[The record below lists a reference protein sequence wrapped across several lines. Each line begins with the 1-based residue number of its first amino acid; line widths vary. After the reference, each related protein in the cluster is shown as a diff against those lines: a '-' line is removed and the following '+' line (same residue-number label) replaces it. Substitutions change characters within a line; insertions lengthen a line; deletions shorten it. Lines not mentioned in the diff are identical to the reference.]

1 MAKRNVDKV
10 KLGIITP
17 ILKKYPS
24 HSTRGLATL
33 IWKLEGSNLVWD
45 SMESVRDYIRRYRNE
60 SPKAR
65 QEKNPIVRFKR
76 EVRELPE
83 SWGSKKQVF
92 TIPSGYKKIAVISDL
107 QVPFHDVDAIKNAF
121 KHINL
126 QKCDCMLING
136 DLVDFYGLSS
146 YEKDPRKRN
155 FKAELEDSI
164 EVLKW
169 IRDNFKGIIYYSL
182 DANHENRFEKYMLS
196 KAPELLSTDLFKI
209 EDLLQLHDLRIIPLR
224 GYDHIK
230 IGKLPVLHGHTVFR
244 SFGSVNPAKTVFD
257 RLKTSAL
264 VAHCHKKAEYTWT
277 DLENNPHTC
286 WTTGCLMNIDS
297 VSYNPHGNNYVH
309 GFAIVNVLDKD
320 GKFSVENKLIIGDKI
335 V

>member
-1 MAKRNVDKV
+1 MGLHNINDVKRSIVR
-10 KLGIITP
+10 P
-17 ILKKYPS
+17 ILKEYPS

-33 IWKLEGSNLVWD
+33 IWNKKGSDLVF
-45 SMESVRDYIRRYRNE
+45 SNYEAVRNYIKYMRNE
-60 SPKAR
+60 GAASNKKKKPGER
-65 QEKNPIVRFKR
+65 IKR
-76 EVRELPE
+76 EPQELPE
-83 SWGSKKQVF
+83 SWGSKKQIFEV
-92 TIPSGYKKIAVISDL
+92 PKGYKKVAVISDL
-107 QVPFHDVDAIKNAF
+107 QVPFHDVDAIKSAF
-121 KHINL
+121 KYINE
-126 QKCDCMLING
+126 QKCDCILVNG

-155 FKAELEDSI
+155 FKGELEDSI
-164 EVLKW
+164 QVLKW
-169 IRDNFKGIIYYSL
+169 IRENFKGIIYYSL
-182 DANHENRFEKYMLS
+182 DANHEDRFERYMLR

-264 VAHCHKKAEYTWT
+264 VSHCHKKAEYTWT
-277 DLENNPHTC
+277 ELNGEPHTC
-286 WTTGCLMNIDS
+286 WTTGCLMDIDS

-320 GKFSVENKLIIGDKI
+320 GRFSVENKLILKDKI

>member
-1 MAKRNVDKV
+1 MGKYNNDKIRFEFV
-10 KLGIITP
+10 KPYLEKFP
-17 ILKKYPS
+17 K

-33 IWKLEGSNLVWD
+33 IWNTEDGKALWTSYD
-45 SMESVRDYIRRYRNE
+45 AVRSYVRNNRNE
-60 SPKAR
+60 SKVSR
-65 QEKNPIVRFKR
+65 NYKNPVARIKR
-76 EVRELPE
+76 EEQELPE
-83 SWGSKKQVF
+83 SWGSKKQIF
-92 TIPSGYKKIAVISDL
+92 QIPSGYKKIAVISDL
-107 QVPFHDVDAIKNAF
+107 QVPFHDVEAIKMAF
-121 KHINL
+121 THINL
-126 QKCDCMLING
+126 NKCDCLLING

-164 EVLKW
+164 QVLKW
-169 IRDNFKGIIYYSL
+169 IRANFKGIIYYSL
-182 DANHENRFEKYMLS
+182 DANHEDRFEKYMLR

-209 EDLLQLHDLRIIPLR
+209 EDLLCLYDLKIIPLR

-230 IGKLPVLHGHTVFR
+230 AGKLPILHGHTVFR

-277 DLENNPHTC
+277 DLSNEPHTC

-309 GFAIVNVLDKD
+309 GFAIVNILDSD
-320 GKFSVENKLIIGDKI
+320 GNFSVENKLIIGDKI